1 MTESLIT
8 HLRHV
13 DLAIPD
19 FDRQLGFYTERLGPD
34 HGRRRHRYRLP
45 RRRGLAR
52 AVRHPAAQGRGQA
65 ARPGLLRRRE
75 RRGRGRTWPS
85 G

>member
-19 FDRQLGFYTERLGPD
+19 YERQLGFYTQVWGLTEVAADNGISFLAAGDVLEGEITGLGLQRNHCVSQQRTRKTDQPER
-34 HGRRRHRYRLP
+34 
-45 RRRGLAR
+45 
-52 AVRHPAAQGRGQA
+52 
-65 ARPGLLRRRE
+65 
-75 RRGRGRTWPS
+75 S
-85 G
+85 

>member
-19 FDRQLGFYTERLGPD
+19 FSASSSST
-34 HGRRRHRYRLP
+34 P
-45 RRRGLAR
+45 R
-52 AVRHPAAQGRGQA
+52 
-65 ARPGLLRRRE
+65 
-75 RRGRGRTWPS
+75 S
-85 G
+85 GA

>member
-19 FDRQLGFYTERLGPD
+19 FHRQREFYTQVW
-34 HGRRRHRYRLP
+34 
-45 RRRGLAR
+45 A
-52 AVRHPAAQGRGQA
+52 
-65 ARPGLLRRRE
+65 
-75 RRGRGRTWPS
+75 
-85 G
+85 